1 MKKLFLATTAAIVV
15 MAAGPAGAADMALKA
30 PRAMAPACAQFGGFY
45 LGGHGGWG
53 HYRHDHSDRGNLVQ
67 TIDDNLPTNAS
78 QSDSNGLGGVQIGRN
93 WQRNCTVFGIEADWS
108 WSGLRAQETYFDG
121 DAGTQDTLTVS
132 SKLRWFGTV
141 RTRAGIVVDNVLLYV
156 TGGFAYANFNR
167 DYTIVEDAPLT
178 TFTFSS
184 SNTRWGWTA
193 GFGTEWAWSGNWS
206 IKSEVLYMRFVGG
219 DAGFTGTTF
228 NTVNFGVPG
237 RGYSFGSDDDVWVA
251 RIGLNYRWGGQ

>member
-1 MKKLFLATTAAIVV
+1 MKLVLASMAIAALTMGSAV
-15 MAAGPAGAADMALKA
+15 AADMPIKG
-30 PRAMAPACAQFGGFY
+30 PRAVAPACAQFGGYY
-45 LGGHGGWG
+45 LGVHGGWG
-53 HYRHDHSDRGNLVQ
+53 YYRHDHSDRGNLVQ
-67 TIDDNLPTNAS
+67 TIDDDLPTNTVQA
-78 QSDSNGLGGVQIGRN
+78 DGNGFGGAQIGRN
-93 WQRNCTVFGIEADWS
+93 WQSNCTVFGLEADWS
-108 WSGLRAQETYFDG
+108 WSGMRAQETFLDG
-121 DAGTQDTLTVS
+121 DGATQDSLTVS

-141 RTRAGIVVDNVLLYV
+141 RTRTGIVVDNLLLYV
-156 TGGFAYANFNR
+156 TGGFAYARFNR

-184 SNTRWGWTA
+184 TNTRWGWTA

-237 RGYSFGSDDDVWVA
+237 RGYNFGSQDEVWVA
-251 RIGLNYRWGGQ
+251 RIGLNYRFGGN